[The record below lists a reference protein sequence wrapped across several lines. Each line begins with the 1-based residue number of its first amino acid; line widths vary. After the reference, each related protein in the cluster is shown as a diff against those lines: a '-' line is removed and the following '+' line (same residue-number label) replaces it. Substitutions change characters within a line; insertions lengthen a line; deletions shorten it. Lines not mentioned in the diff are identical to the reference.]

1 MLAALPFIVFLI
13 GEYSFRGAALIL
25 SAISL
30 QFCAGAMVL
39 HPIRWHITKPYSR
52 FGEITSDGKLHSLQE
67 SKIFSS
73 FQRMKDTILD
83 NWRLLKSPRAC
94 ILGGLVCFNM
104 GIFLNVWTL
113 IPFVMLYEG
122 YTLEEVAL
130 CLAVSGVC
138 NLISRV
144 LLAALGAC
152 FKLRSPTF
160 HLIGSCIAVG
170 TLAGTYLY
178 FYESKSLP
186 VFLYISRITQKRIVV
201 CSPIHILTSLAYSK
215 LLILGRKYDER

>member
-1 MLAALPFIVFLI
+1 MSRILLNVPIHAAVSYCPSYQTTANIIVTSGAAFTMLAALPFTVFLI
-13 GEYSFRGAALIL
+13 GEYGFRGAAFIL

-39 HPIRWHITKPYSR
+39 HPIRWHITKTYSR
-52 FGEITSDGKLHSLQE
+52 FGGITIDEKLHSLQE

-73 FQRMKDTILD
+73 FQRMMDMMLD
-83 NWRLLKSPRAC
+83 NCHLLKSPRAC
-94 ILGGLVCFNM
+94 ILGSLVCFNI

-113 IPFVMLYEG
+113 IPFVMLYES
-122 YTLEEVAL
+122 YTMEEVAL
-130 CLAVSGVC
+130 CMAVSGVC

-144 LLAALGAC
+144 LLAALGVC

-170 TLAGTYLY
+170 TLAGMYLY
-178 FYESKSLP
+178 FCSTKSLP
-186 VFLYISRITQKRIVV
+186 VFCI
-201 CSPIHILTSLAYSK
+201 
-215 LLILGRKYDER
+215 